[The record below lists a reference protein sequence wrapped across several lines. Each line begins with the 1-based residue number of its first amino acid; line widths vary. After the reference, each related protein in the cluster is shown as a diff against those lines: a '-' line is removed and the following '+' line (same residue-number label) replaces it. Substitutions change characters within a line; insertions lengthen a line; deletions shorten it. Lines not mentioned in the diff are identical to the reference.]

1 LGQLLDS
8 PLPRIGD
15 FCDGLASIV
24 APRPESFRLANQ
36 HAEFSPNIDRP
47 GTLPGSLSRRSLCRD
62 LVACIV
68 VGVPLVLAPAVGC
81 SSLLYRFSTVTPATC
96 VANPISL
103 PPAEDNF
110 VWLQVVDVVDDYFHI
125 RSEQPVQNR
134 GDIILDGRLETS
146 YLAGASLAE
155 PWRKDSTSGFER
167 LQSTLQSIRR
177 RAIVTVRPQGA
188 AYELE
193 VVVQKELEDTDRSQ
207 FATEG
212 AAAPRREVTINRT
225 DDGIDDTPR
234 TLGWITL
241 GRDATLE
248 QVILQDI
255 VGRVTKPDGKR
266 LLHHR

>member
-1 LGQLLDS
+1 MKCEHPTSQLDMLRQRAKPCVSKTEGWLGLLGVCFVMS
-8 PLPRIGD
+8 
-15 FCDGLASIV
+15 
-24 APRPESFRLANQ
+24 
-36 HAEFSPNIDRP
+36 
-47 GTLPGSLSRRSLCRD
+47 SL
-62 LVACIV
+62 
-68 VGVPLVLAPAVGC
+68 VGC
-81 SSLLYRFSTVTPATC
+81 SSLLYRFTSNTPATF

-134 GDIILDGRLETS
+134 GDIVLDGRLETS
-146 YLAGASLAE
+146 YRAGASITE

-167 LQSTLQSIRR
+167 LQSTFQSIRR

-212 AAAPRREVTINRT
+212 AASPKREVTIVRT

-234 TLGWITL
+234 TLGWIPL
-241 GRDATLE
+241 GRDQSLE

-255 VGRVTKPDGKR
+255 LGRVTKADGRR
-266 LLHHR
+266 LLHHK